1 MQNRRHRFIKQA
13 LQNKSR
19 SQRWRNI
26 ILCLS
31 FVVVFCTVFALIHP
45 AITLENALRCNIEE
59 HTHNENCYASDGSL
73 ICTREEHVHSEDCY
87 ASNDSL
93 EELSNT
99 NDSLEELSN
108 TNDSAVI
115 SLPDNAYSLQKDN
128 ISSVKLTYRK
138 NGIDE
143 DIAAGTIINPDTKY
157 LKITVA
163 FEKVSATDLNTQHN
177 RAFTYDLPSF
187 FNVTDRTSRHILDD
201 NNHRIGTIQII
212 DQKAVITYD
221 ESYLSNFTDGVYL
234 SGEFYVEGEINLSSL
249 NNSNG
254 QIEFNTPDGKVELDY
269 GVDYMEHYGNVTIS
283 KQCSKPDKNS
293 DYLKYTVTVTAG
305 SDGCNNVY
313 VNDQF
318 TNYANLVTY
327 VEIPNVETTLN
338 TTENGYQPFESPNTS
353 PGIIQLVNNQ
363 LIWTIGNLGPNE
375 SRTLTYYAKLNDK
388 LNTRNNQKIINTASA
403 YTKGSNNQSYD
414 KGSAN
419 AEFTPTIRYAMTK
432 DIVKQENNV
441 NFIKDANENYIVQY
455 RLNFSLNS
463 DSNYPLKKFTFAD
476 YLNYEDFFST
486 NSKMLPYVSYDRS
499 SIKVYRTSDNE
510 LISSN
515 DYVVTWANDN
525 NQYKAEWNDTDGNP
539 TRFKVTLNQQLNPG
553 DSYYVTYQLIVKPE
567 VYAAM
572 QNDNVTVWNRY
583 LTYAENVNSPN
594 LIDKF
599 FQKLEL
605 NEYKWLEKTMDE
617 NAITE
622 EQTISMNGSRYVYQN
637 GTLREDES
645 DTQFT
650 VPAGSYKYTVQANQ
664 TLGQW
669 DVTSSTM
676 KDILQP
682 EQMKYVGYVKV
693 TAFDASTNKDIA
705 SKWVKI
711 DEQSS
716 FAFKPSQ
723 IGWENNQYGY
733 RFEYYAYPSGLDT
746 VSQLQINNTFS
757 MDQAIRNGNIFH
769 FNNLNAS
776 HQVTLHGFYNLSVQ
790 KQAWHYEMPLE
801 NTSSWENGKHYWF
814 IEIKGS
820 AIREGTKIMDKI
832 SVDSGLTDSWLHSD
846 SLVGIYQGH
855 LNQQIIDGK
864 NVAELKNAGL
874 VDQTD
879 LFASQF
885 ENSKNYKDADCY
897 SELTLTAKNNIT
909 LGENNNL
916 YVVICTEPTSIPSEY
931 RSTSTYKNEV
941 YMKDVYEDS
950 FKKQSDASQQL
961 YGGGDILKELG
972 QTFEYDGATIVSKSA
987 GADQGNTSKII
998 TSLLHDNGV
1007 FASWAFKVNYA
1018 GDLHGDYRVLEE
1030 IPYGMELAYIR
1041 IKWHGGK
1048 TEQIQS
1054 KEIADLDGWTSYTN
1068 IATNDNNEP
1077 QTTTYYVKGNQ
1088 ALIQLGPFM
1097 DGHERDDYSV
1107 DVQVVCRVNDP
1118 SVLLGSESKTFVNK
1132 VTLQT
1137 SDGLTN
1143 LSSATASATV
1153 SKNSLDKGHV
1163 TDHQK
1168 INYTITVNP
1177 LSQNLPSNIQD
1188 VNYLTVVDEIGSNL
1202 ELDADS
1208 IRATDKDGNSVDITR
1223 SFDAKKNTLEI
1234 TVPNGKKVLID
1245 YTATVKS
1252 GPSTPVTLTNTVYWK
1267 FYSPSSGKND
1277 VIQNYAYTLNAGGTT
1292 TSTEKPTLT
1301 IKKWDQDTMHSL
1313 ANVEFEVHERVLE
1326 NGEITATNS
1335 SISNSGKTKED
1346 GTLSFPAMEFNTI
1359 YEVKE
1364 INAPEGY
1371 IKDTN
1376 SYYIMYVNEKANNYS
1391 EEYVNACKQQSN
1403 IKIVYEAS
1411 GFKLQIFNAQKG
1423 ITVQKAFVN
1432 DAAGTSQLPMSG
1444 TYWFALYDNS
1454 GATGKP
1460 LEKVSITYQPNDTDV
1475 KSAKFKNYD
1484 LSTPYYVFELDQ
1496 DGNPIVA
1503 SNQEVA
1509 INNLLYCVEYKNGNS
1524 DTNEARIGE
1533 TVTVTNYSRYKKLPS
1548 TGGNGT
1554 VRYRIIGGTLI
1565 LLAGLLMIKTLRKH
1579 NLEN

>member
-1 MQNRRHRFIKQA
+1 MQNKRHKFIKQA

-45 AITLENALRCNIEE
+45 AITLENALSCNIEE

-73 ICTREEHVHSEDCY
+73 ICTREEHVHTEDCN
-87 ASNDSL
+87 AA
-93 EELSNT
+93 

-108 TNDSAVI
+108 TNDSAGI
-115 SLPDNAYSLQKDN
+115 SLPDNAYSLPQEN
-128 ISSVKLTYRK
+128 ISSVKLTYRE
-138 NGIDE
+138 NGIDK
-143 DIAAGTIINPDTKY
+143 DISAGTINNPDTKY

-163 FEKVSATDLNTQHN
+163 FKNVSATDLNTQHN
-177 RAFTYDLPSF
+177 RTFTYDLPSF
-187 FNVTDRTSRHILDD
+187 FNVTDLTSRHILND
-201 NNHRIGTIQII
+201 NNQRIGTIQII
-212 DQKAVITYD
+212 NQKAVITYD
-221 ESYLSNFTDGVYL
+221 ERYLSNFTDDVYL

-249 NNSNG
+249 NKSNG
-254 QIEFNTPDGKVELDY
+254 TIVFNKPDGNVELNY

-283 KQCSKPDKNS
+283 KQCTKSDKNS

-313 VNDQF
+313 VNDHF
-318 TNYANLVTY
+318 TSNTELVSY
-327 VEIPNVETTLN
+327 VEIPDVETTLN
-338 TTENGYQPFESPNTS
+338 TIENGYQPFTSPDTS
-353 PGIIQLVNNQ
+353 PGKIQLVNNQ
-363 LIWTIGNLGPNE
+363 IIWTIGNLGPNE

-388 LNTRNNQKIINTASA
+388 LNTSNNQKIINTASA
-403 YTKGSNNQSYD
+403 YTKANNQSYA

-419 AEFTPTIRYAMTK
+419 AEFTPITRYAMTK

-441 NFIKDANENYIVQY
+441 NFIKDADGNYIVQY

-476 YLNYEDFFST
+476 YLNYGDAFST
-486 NSKMLPYVSYDRS
+486 DRKMLPYVSYDRS
-499 SIKVYRTSDNE
+499 SIAVYRTSDNAS
-510 LISSN
+510 LSSN

-525 NQYKAEWNDTDGNP
+525 NQYKAEWNDTEGNP

-594 LIDKF
+594 LIDKVY
-599 FQKLEL
+599 QKLEL

-622 EQTISMNGSRYVYQN
+622 KQTISMNDSRYVYQN
-637 GTLREDES
+637 GTLIQDDS

-676 KDILQP
+676 TDILQP

-693 TAFDASTNKDIA
+693 TAFDALTNTDIA

-711 DEQSS
+711 DGQSS

-723 IGWENNQYGY
+723 IGWTENNYAY

-746 VSQLQINNTFS
+746 VSQIQINNTFS
-757 MDQAIRNGNIFH
+757 MDQAIRNGNIFP
-769 FNNLNAS
+769 FQNLNAS

-790 KQAWHYEMPLE
+790 KQAWYYEMPLE
-801 NTSSWENGKHYWF
+801 NTSSWKNGKHYWF

-832 SVDSGLTDSWLHSD
+832 SADSGLTDSWLHSD
-846 SLVGIYQGH
+846 SLVGIYQGY
-855 LNQQIIDGK
+855 LDQQIIDGK
-864 NVAELKNAGL
+864 NVAELKKVGL
-874 VDQTD
+874 VDQTN

-897 SELTLTAKNNIT
+897 SELTLTAKDKIT

-916 YVVICTEPTSIPSEY
+916 YVVICTEPTSIPTQY

-941 YMKDVYEDS
+941 YMKDVNEAS

-972 QTFEYDGATIVSKSA
+972 QTFEYDGATIVSTSA

-998 TSLLHDNGV
+998 TSLLRDNGV

-1041 IKWHGGK
+1041 IKWHGDK

-1068 IATNDNNEP
+1068 TATNDNNES

-1088 ALIQLGPFM
+1088 ALIQLGTFM

-1118 SVLLGSESKTFVNK
+1118 DILLGGKSKTFENK

-1137 SDGLTN
+1137 SDGSEN
-1143 LSSATASATV
+1143 LVSATSNATV

-1168 INYTITVNP
+1168 IKYTITVNP

-1188 VNYLTVVDEIGSNL
+1188 VNCLTVVDEIGSNL

-1208 IRATDKDGNSVDITR
+1208 ICATDKDGNSVDITR
-1223 SFDAKKNTLEI
+1223 SFDAKTNTLEI
-1234 TVPNGKKVLID
+1234 TVPNGKKVLIY

-1267 FYSPSSGKND
+1267 SYSHSSGKND
-1277 VIQNYAYTLNAGGTT
+1277 VIQNYTYTLNAGGTT

-1301 IKKWDQDTMHSL
+1301 IKKWDQDTMHPL
-1313 ANVEFEVHERVLE
+1313 ANVEFEVHECVLE
-1326 NGEITATNS
+1326 NDEIKARNS
-1335 SISNSGKTKED
+1335 SISKSGKTIVD
-1346 GTLSFPAMEFNTI
+1346 GTLSFPGMEFNTI

-1364 INAPEGY
+1364 TNAPEGY
-1371 IKDTN
+1371 IKDIN

-1391 EEYVNACKQQSN
+1391 VEYVNACKQNGN
-1403 IKIVYEAS
+1403 IKIVYDIPS
-1411 GFKLQIFNAQKG
+1411 FKLQIYNAQKG
-1423 ITVQKAFVN
+1423 IIVQKAFVN
-1432 DAAGTSQLPMSG
+1432 DAAGTSHLPMSG
-1444 TYWFALYDNS
+1444 TYWFALYDNPE
-1454 GATGKP
+1454 GTEQP

-1475 KSAKFKNYD
+1475 KSAKFKNND
-1484 LSTPYYVFELDQ
+1484 LLNTYYVFELDQ
-1496 DGNPIVA
+1496 NGNPIVT
-1503 SNQEVA
+1503 SDQEVS
-1509 INNLLYCVEYKNGNS
+1509 INHLLYCVEYKNGES
-1524 DTNEARIGE
+1524 YTNAAKVGE

-1554 VRYRIIGGTLI
+1554 GRYMIAGIICMILTILLMI
-1565 LLAGLLMIKTLRKH
+1565 LLASKQTKD
-1579 NLEN
+1579 

>member
-1 MQNRRHRFIKQA
+1 MQNRRHKFIKQA

-73 ICTREEHVHSEDCY
+73 ICTREEHAHTEDCN
-87 ASNDSL
+87 AA
-93 EELSNT
+93 

-115 SLPDNAYSLQKDN
+115 SLPDNAYSLQQEN
-128 ISSVKLTYRK
+128 IKSVKLTYRE
-138 NGIDE
+138 NGTDK
-143 DIAAGTIINPDTKY
+143 DIAAGTITNPDTKY

-163 FEKVSATDLNTQHN
+163 FEKVSATNLNTKYN
-177 RAFTYDLPSF
+177 RTFTYDLPSF
-187 FNVTDRTSRHILDD
+187 FNVIDLTSRDILND
-201 NNHRIGTIQII
+201 NNKRIGTIQII
-212 DQKAVITYD
+212 NQKAVITYD
-221 ESYLSNFTDGVYL
+221 ESYLSNFTDDVYL

-254 QIEFNTPDGKVELDY
+254 QIEFKTPDGNVELNY

-283 KQCSKPDKNS
+283 KQCTKSDKNS

-313 VNDQF
+313 VDDHF
-318 TNYANLVTY
+318 TSNTELVSY
-327 VEIPNVETTLN
+327 VEIPEIETTLK
-338 TTENGYQPFESPNTS
+338 TIENGYQPFQSPNTS

-388 LNTRNNQKIINTASA
+388 LNTSNNQKIINTASA
-403 YTKGSNNQSYD
+403 YTKGSNNLSYD

-419 AEFTPTIRYAMTK
+419 AEFTPIIRYAMTK

-441 NFIKDANENYIVQY
+441 NFKKDENENYIVQY

-486 NSKMLPYVSYDRS
+486 NSKMLPYVSYNRS
-499 SIKVYRTSDNE
+499 SIAVYRTSDNAP
-510 LISSN
+510 ISSN

-553 DSYYVTYQLIVKPE
+553 DSYYVTYRLIVKPE

-594 LIDKF
+594 LIDKVY
-599 FQKLEL
+599 QKLDL

-622 EQTISMNGSRYVYQN
+622 EQTISMNDSRYVYQN
-637 GTLREDES
+637 GTLIQDES

-676 KDILQP
+676 TDILQP

-693 TAFDASTNKDIA
+693 TAFDALTNKDIA

-711 DEQSS
+711 DGQSS

-723 IGWENNQYGY
+723 IGWEDNKYGY
-733 RFEYYAYPSGLDT
+733 RFEYYASPSGLDT

-1143 LSSATASATV
+1143 LSSATANATV

-1188 VNYLTVVDEIGSNL
+1188 ANCLTVVDEIGSNL

-1223 SFDAKKNTLEI
+1223 SFDAKTNTLEI
-1234 TVPNGKKVLID
+1234 TVPNGKKVLIH

-1267 FYSPSSGKND
+1267 SYSDSSGKND
-1277 VIQNYAYTLNAGGTT
+1277 VIQNYKYTLNAGGTT

-1313 ANVEFEVHERVLE
+1313 ANVEFEVHKRVLE
-1326 NGEITATNS
+1326 NGEIKATNS
-1335 SISNSGKTKED
+1335 SVSKSGKTKED
-1346 GTLSFPAMEFNTI
+1346 GTLSFPGMEFNTI

-1364 INAPEGY
+1364 TNPPEGY
-1371 IKDTN
+1371 IEDTN

-1391 EEYVNACKQQSN
+1391 EEYVNECKQQSN

-1411 GFKLQIFNAQKG
+1411 DFKLQIYNVQKG

-1432 DAAGTSQLPMSG
+1432 DAAGTSHLPMSG
-1444 TYWFALYDNS
+1444 TYWFALYDNPE
-1454 GATGKP
+1454 ATGEP
-1460 LEKVSITYQPNDTDV
+1460 IEKVSITYQPNDTDV

-1484 LSTPYYVFELDQ
+1484 LSKTYYVFELDQ
-1496 DGNPIVA
+1496 DGNPIVT
-1503 SNQEVA
+1503 SNQEVT
-1509 INNLLYCVEYKNGNS
+1509 INNLLYCVEYKNGNNA
-1524 DTNEARIGE
+1524 TNAAQVGQ

-1548 TGGNGT
+1548 TGGSGT
-1554 VRYRIIGGTLI
+1554 VRYRIAGGTLI
-1565 LLAGLLMIKTLRKH
+1565 LFVGLLMIKTLKKH

>member
-1 MQNRRHRFIKQA
+1 MQNKRHKFIKQA

-45 AITLENALRCNIEE
+45 AITLENALSCNIEE

-73 ICTREEHVHSEDCY
+73 ICTREEHVHTEDCN
-87 ASNDSL
+87 AA
-93 EELSNT
+93 

-108 TNDSAVI
+108 TNDSAGI
-115 SLPDNAYSLQKDN
+115 SLPDNAYSLPQEN
-128 ISSVKLTYRK
+128 ISSVKLTYRE
-138 NGIDE
+138 NGIDK
-143 DIAAGTIINPDTKY
+143 DISAGTINNPDTKY

-163 FEKVSATDLNTQHN
+163 FKNVSATDLNTQHN
-177 RAFTYDLPSF
+177 RTFTYDLPSF
-187 FNVTDRTSRHILDD
+187 FNVTDLTSRHILND
-201 NNHRIGTIQII
+201 NNQRIGTIQII
-212 DQKAVITYD
+212 NQKAVITYD
-221 ESYLSNFTDGVYL
+221 ERYLSNFTDDVYL

-249 NNSNG
+249 NKSNG
-254 QIEFNTPDGKVELDY
+254 TIVFNKPDGNVELNY

-283 KQCSKPDKNS
+283 KQCTKSDKNS

-313 VNDQF
+313 VNDHF
-318 TNYANLVTY
+318 TSNTELVSY
-327 VEIPNVETTLN
+327 VEIPDVETTLN
-338 TTENGYQPFESPNTS
+338 TIENGYQPFTSPDTS
-353 PGIIQLVNNQ
+353 PGKIQLVNNQ
-363 LIWTIGNLGPNE
+363 IIWTIGNLGPNE

-388 LNTRNNQKIINTASA
+388 LNTSNNQKIINTASA
-403 YTKGSNNQSYD
+403 YTKANNQSYA

-419 AEFTPTIRYAMTK
+419 AEFTPITRYAMTK

-441 NFIKDANENYIVQY
+441 NFIKDADGNYIVQY

-476 YLNYEDFFST
+476 YLNYGDAFST
-486 NSKMLPYVSYDRS
+486 DRKMLPYVSYDRS
-499 SIKVYRTSDNE
+499 SIAVYRTSDNAS
-510 LISSN
+510 LSSN

-525 NQYKAEWNDTDGNP
+525 NQYKAEWNDTEGNP

-594 LIDKF
+594 LIDKVY
-599 FQKLEL
+599 QKLEL

-622 EQTISMNGSRYVYQN
+622 KQTISMNDSRYVYQN
-637 GTLREDES
+637 GTLIQDDS

-664 TLGQW
+664 TIGQW

-676 KDILQP
+676 TDILQP

-693 TAFDASTNKDIA
+693 TAFDALTNTDIA

-711 DEQSS
+711 DGQSS

-723 IGWENNQYGY
+723 IGWTENNYAY

-746 VSQLQINNTFS
+746 VSQIQINNTFS
-757 MDQAIRNGNIFH
+757 MDQAIRNGNIFP
-769 FNNLNAS
+769 FQNLNAS

-790 KQAWHYEMPLE
+790 KQAWYYEMPLE
-801 NTSSWENGKHYWF
+801 NTSSWKNGKHYWF

-832 SVDSGLTDSWLHSD
+832 SADSGLTDSWLHSD
-846 SLVGIYQGH
+846 SLVGIYQGY
-855 LNQQIIDGK
+855 LDQQIIDGK
-864 NVAELKNAGL
+864 NVAELKKVGL
-874 VDQTD
+874 VDQTN

-897 SELTLTAKNNIT
+897 SELTLTAKDKIA

-916 YVVICTEPTSIPSEY
+916 YVVICTEPTSIPTQY

-941 YMKDVYEDS
+941 YMKDVNEAS

-972 QTFEYDGATIVSKSA
+972 QTFEYDGATIVSTSA

-998 TSLLHDNGV
+998 TSLLRDNGV

-1041 IKWHGGK
+1041 IKWHGDK

-1068 IATNDNNEP
+1068 TATNDNNES

-1088 ALIQLGPFM
+1088 ALIQLGTFM

-1118 SVLLGSESKTFVNK
+1118 DILLGGKSKTFENK

-1137 SDGLTN
+1137 SDGSEN
-1143 LSSATASATV
+1143 LVSATSNATV

-1168 INYTITVNP
+1168 IKYTITVNP

-1188 VNYLTVVDEIGSNL
+1188 VNCLTVVDEIGSNL

-1208 IRATDKDGNSVDITR
+1208 ICATDKDGNSVDITR
-1223 SFDAKKNTLEI
+1223 SFDAKTNTLEI
-1234 TVPNGKKVLID
+1234 TVPNGKKVLIY

-1267 FYSPSSGKND
+1267 SYSHSSGKND
-1277 VIQNYAYTLNAGGTT
+1277 VIQNYTYTLNAGGTT

-1301 IKKWDQDTMHSL
+1301 IKKWDQDTMHPL
-1313 ANVEFEVHERVLE
+1313 ANVEFEVHECVLE
-1326 NGEITATNS
+1326 NDEIKARNS
-1335 SISNSGKTKED
+1335 SISKSGKTIVD
-1346 GTLSFPAMEFNTI
+1346 GTLSFPGMEFNTI

-1364 INAPEGY
+1364 TNAPEGY
-1371 IKDTN
+1371 IKDIN

-1391 EEYVNACKQQSN
+1391 VEYVNACKQNGN
-1403 IKIVYEAS
+1403 IKIVYDIPS
-1411 GFKLQIFNAQKG
+1411 FKLQIYNAQKG
-1423 ITVQKAFVN
+1423 IIVQKAFVN
-1432 DAAGTSQLPMSG
+1432 DAAGTSHLPMSG
-1444 TYWFALYDNS
+1444 TYWFALYDNPE
-1454 GATGKP
+1454 GTEQP

-1475 KSAKFKNYD
+1475 KSAKFKNND
-1484 LSTPYYVFELDQ
+1484 LLNTYYVFELDQ
-1496 DGNPIVA
+1496 NGNPIVT
-1503 SNQEVA
+1503 SDQEVS
-1509 INNLLYCVEYKNGNS
+1509 INHLLYCVEYKNGES
-1524 DTNEARIGE
+1524 YTNAAKVGE

-1554 VRYRIIGGTLI
+1554 GRYMIAGIICMILTILLMI
-1565 LLAGLLMIKTLRKH
+1565 LLASKQTKD
-1579 NLEN
+1579 

>member
-1 MQNRRHRFIKQA
+1 M
-13 LQNKSR
+13 
-19 SQRWRNI
+19 
-26 ILCLS
+26 
-31 FVVVFCTVFALIHP
+31 
-45 AITLENALRCNIEE
+45 
-59 HTHNENCYASDGSL
+59 
-73 ICTREEHVHSEDCY
+73 
-87 ASNDSL
+87 
-93 EELSNT
+93 
-99 NDSLEELSN
+99 
-108 TNDSAVI
+108 
-115 SLPDNAYSLQKDN
+115 
-128 ISSVKLTYRK
+128 
-138 NGIDE
+138 
-143 DIAAGTIINPDTKY
+143 
-157 LKITVA
+157 
-163 FEKVSATDLNTQHN
+163 
-177 RAFTYDLPSF
+177 
-187 FNVTDRTSRHILDD
+187 
-201 NNHRIGTIQII
+201 
-212 DQKAVITYD
+212 
-221 ESYLSNFTDGVYL
+221 
-234 SGEFYVEGEINLSSL
+234 EGEINLSSL
-249 NNSNG
+249 NKSNG
-254 QIEFNTPDGKVELDY
+254 TIVFNKPDGNVELNY

-283 KQCSKPDKNS
+283 KQCTKSDKNS

-313 VNDQF
+313 VNDHF
-318 TNYANLVTY
+318 TSNTELVSY
-327 VEIPNVETTLN
+327 VEIPDVETTLN
-338 TTENGYQPFESPNTS
+338 TIENGYQPFTSPDTS
-353 PGIIQLVNNQ
+353 PGKIQLVNNQ
-363 LIWTIGNLGPNE
+363 IIWTIGNLGPNE

-388 LNTRNNQKIINTASA
+388 LNTSNNQKIINTASA
-403 YTKGSNNQSYD
+403 YTKANNQSYA

-419 AEFTPTIRYAMTK
+419 AEFTPITRYAMTK

-441 NFIKDANENYIVQY
+441 NFIKDADGNYIVQY

-476 YLNYEDFFST
+476 YLNYGDAFST
-486 NSKMLPYVSYDRS
+486 DRKMLPYVSYDRS
-499 SIKVYRTSDNE
+499 SIAVYRTSDNAS
-510 LISSN
+510 LSSN

-525 NQYKAEWNDTDGNP
+525 NQYKAEWNDTEGNP

-594 LIDKF
+594 LIDKVY
-599 FQKLEL
+599 QKLEL

-622 EQTISMNGSRYVYQN
+622 KQTISMNDSRYVYQN
-637 GTLREDES
+637 GTLIQDDS

-676 KDILQP
+676 TDILQP

-693 TAFDASTNKDIA
+693 TAFDALTNTDIA

-711 DEQSS
+711 DGQSS

-723 IGWENNQYGY
+723 IGWTENNYAY

-746 VSQLQINNTFS
+746 VSQIQINNTFS
-757 MDQAIRNGNIFH
+757 MDQAIRNGNIFP
-769 FNNLNAS
+769 FQNLNAS

-790 KQAWHYEMPLE
+790 KQAWYYEMPLE
-801 NTSSWENGKHYWF
+801 NTSSWKNGKHYWF

-832 SVDSGLTDSWLHSD
+832 SADSGLTDSWLHSD
-846 SLVGIYQGH
+846 SLVGIYQGY
-855 LNQQIIDGK
+855 LDQQIIDGK
-864 NVAELKNAGL
+864 NVAELKKVGL
-874 VDQTD
+874 VDQTN

-885 ENSKNYKDADCY
+885 ENSKNYIDADCY
-897 SELTLTAKNNIT
+897 SELTLTAKDKIT

-916 YVVICTEPTSIPSEY
+916 YVVICTEPTSIPTQY

-941 YMKDVYEDS
+941 YMKDVNEAS

-972 QTFEYDGATIVSKSA
+972 QTFEYDGATIVSTSA

-998 TSLLHDNGV
+998 TSLLRDNGV

-1041 IKWHGGK
+1041 IKWHGDK

-1068 IATNDNNEP
+1068 TATNDNNES

-1088 ALIQLGPFM
+1088 ALIQLGTFM

-1118 SVLLGSESKTFVNK
+1118 DILLGGKSKTFENK

-1137 SDGLTN
+1137 SDGSEN
-1143 LSSATASATV
+1143 LVSATSNATV

-1168 INYTITVNP
+1168 IKYTITVNP

-1188 VNYLTVVDEIGSNL
+1188 VNCLTVVDEIGSNL

-1208 IRATDKDGNSVDITR
+1208 ICATDKDGNSVDITR
-1223 SFDAKKNTLEI
+1223 SFDAKTNTLEI
-1234 TVPNGKKVLID
+1234 TVPNGKKVLIY

-1267 FYSPSSGKND
+1267 SYSHSSGKND
-1277 VIQNYAYTLNAGGTT
+1277 VIQNYTYTLNAGGTT

-1301 IKKWDQDTMHSL
+1301 IKKWDQDTMHPL
-1313 ANVEFEVHERVLE
+1313 ANVEFEVHECVLE
-1326 NGEITATNS
+1326 NDEIKARNS
-1335 SISNSGKTKED
+1335 SISKSGKTIVD
-1346 GTLSFPAMEFNTI
+1346 GTLSFPGMEFNTI

-1364 INAPEGY
+1364 TNAPEGY
-1371 IKDTN
+1371 IKDIN

-1391 EEYVNACKQQSN
+1391 VEYVNACKQNGN
-1403 IKIVYEAS
+1403 IKIVYDIPS
-1411 GFKLQIFNAQKG
+1411 FKLQIYNAQKG
-1423 ITVQKAFVN
+1423 IIVQKAFVN
-1432 DAAGTSQLPMSG
+1432 DAAGTSHLPMSG
-1444 TYWFALYDNS
+1444 TYWFALYDNPE
-1454 GATGKP
+1454 GTEQP

-1475 KSAKFKNYD
+1475 KSAKFKNND
-1484 LSTPYYVFELDQ
+1484 LLNTYYVFELDQ
-1496 DGNPIVA
+1496 NGNPIVT
-1503 SNQEVA
+1503 SDQEVS
-1509 INNLLYCVEYKNGNS
+1509 INHLLYCVEYKNGES
-1524 DTNEARIGE
+1524 YTNAAKVGE

-1554 VRYRIIGGTLI
+1554 GRYMIAGIICMILTILLMI
-1565 LLAGLLMIKTLRKH
+1565 LLASKQTKD
-1579 NLEN
+1579 

>member
-1 MQNRRHRFIKQA
+1 MQNRRHKFIKQA

-73 ICTREEHVHSEDCY
+73 LCTREEHVHTEDCY
-87 ASNDSL
+87 AS
-93 EELSNT
+93 

-115 SLPDNAYSLQKDN
+115 SLPDNAYSLQQKN
-128 ISSVKLTYRK
+128 IKSVKLTYRE
-138 NGIDE
+138 NGIDK
-143 DIAAGTIINPDTKY
+143 DIAAGTITNPDTKY

-163 FEKVSATDLNTQHN
+163 FEKVSATDLNTKHN
-177 RAFTYDLPSF
+177 RTFTYDLPSF
-187 FNVTDRTSRHILDD
+187 FNVTDRTSRHILND
-201 NNHRIGTIQII
+201 NNQRIGTIQII
-212 DQKAVITYD
+212 GQKAVITYD
-221 ESYLSNFTDGVYL
+221 ESYLSNFPDDVYL

-254 QIEFNTPDGKVELDY
+254 QIEFNTPDGNIELDY

-353 PGIIQLVNNQ
+353 SGKIQLVNNQ
-363 LIWTIGNLGPNE
+363 FIWTLGKLDPNE
-375 SRTLTYYAKLNDK
+375 SRTLTYYVKMNDQ
-388 LNTRNNQKIINTASA
+388 LNTSNTQKIINTSSA
-403 YTKGSNNQSYD
+403 YTKGSNQTFD

-419 AEFTPTIRYAMTK
+419 AEFIPYTKYAMTK
-432 DIVKQENNV
+432 SIIKQENNADYV
-441 NFIKDANENYIVQY
+441 KDANGNYIVQY
-455 RLNFSLNS
+455 RLNFSLDS
-463 DSNYPLKKFTFAD
+463 ESNYPFKKFTFAD

-486 NSKMLPYVSYDRS
+486 NSKMLPYVSYDQS
-499 SIKVYRTSDNE
+499 SIAVYRTSDNAP
-510 LISSN
+510 ISSN

-553 DSYYVTYQLIVKPE
+553 DSYYVTYRLIVKPE

-594 LIDKF
+594 LIDKVH
-599 FQKLEL
+599 QKLEL

-622 EQTISMNGSRYVYQN
+622 KQTISMNDSRYVYQN
-637 GTLREDES
+637 GTLIQDES
-645 DTQFT
+645 DDTQFT

-676 KDILQP
+676 TDILQP
-682 EQMKYVGYVKV
+682 VQMKYVGYVKV
-693 TAFDASTNKDIA
+693 TAFDALTNTDIA

-711 DEQSS
+711 DGQSS

-790 KQAWHYEMPLE
+790 KQAWYYEMPLE

-820 AIREGTKIMDKI
+820 AIRKGTKIMDKI
-832 SVDSGLTDSWLHSD
+832 SADSGLTDSWMHSD

-855 LNQQIIDGK
+855 LEQQIIDGK
-864 NVAELKNAGL
+864 NVAELMNAGL
-874 VDQTD
+874 VDQTN

-897 SELTLTAKNNIT
+897 SELTLTAKENIT

-941 YMKDVYEDS
+941 YMKDVKEDS

-1048 TEQIQS
+1048 TAQIQS
-1054 KEIADLDGWTSYTN
+1054 KEIANLDGWTRYTN
-1068 IATNDNNEP
+1068 IATNDNNES

-1088 ALIQLGPFM
+1088 ALIQLGTFM
-1097 DGHERDDYSV
+1097 DEHERDDYSV

-1118 SVLLGSESKTFVNK
+1118 SVLLGSKSKTFVNK

-1143 LSSATASATV
+1143 LSSATANATV

-1188 VNYLTVVDEIGSNL
+1188 ANYLTVVDEIGSNL

-1208 IRATDKDGNSVDITR
+1208 IRAIDK
-1223 SFDAKKNTLEI
+1223 E
-1234 TVPNGKKVLID
+1234 
-1245 YTATVKS
+1245 
-1252 GPSTPVTLTNTVYWK
+1252 
-1267 FYSPSSGKND
+1267 
-1277 VIQNYAYTLNAGGTT
+1277 
-1292 TSTEKPTLT
+1292 
-1301 IKKWDQDTMHSL
+1301 
-1313 ANVEFEVHERVLE
+1313 
-1326 NGEITATNS
+1326 
-1335 SISNSGKTKED
+1335 
-1346 GTLSFPAMEFNTI
+1346 
-1359 YEVKE
+1359 
-1364 INAPEGY
+1364 
-1371 IKDTN
+1371 
-1376 SYYIMYVNEKANNYS
+1376 
-1391 EEYVNACKQQSN
+1391 
-1403 IKIVYEAS
+1403 
-1411 GFKLQIFNAQKG
+1411 
-1423 ITVQKAFVN
+1423 
-1432 DAAGTSQLPMSG
+1432 
-1444 TYWFALYDNS
+1444 
-1454 GATGKP
+1454 
-1460 LEKVSITYQPNDTDV
+1460 
-1475 KSAKFKNYD
+1475 
-1484 LSTPYYVFELDQ
+1484 
-1496 DGNPIVA
+1496 
-1503 SNQEVA
+1503 
-1509 INNLLYCVEYKNGNS
+1509 
-1524 DTNEARIGE
+1524 
-1533 TVTVTNYSRYKKLPS
+1533 
-1548 TGGNGT
+1548 
-1554 VRYRIIGGTLI
+1554 
-1565 LLAGLLMIKTLRKH
+1565 
-1579 NLEN
+1579 

>member
-1 MQNRRHRFIKQA
+1 MQNRRHKFIKQA

-59 HTHNENCYASDGSL
+59 HTHNENCYASNGSL
-73 ICTREEHVHSEDCY
+73 ICTREEHVHTENCN
-87 ASNDSL
+87 ASSDSI
-93 EELSNT
+93 EKQSNADNT
-99 NDSLEELSN
+99 NDSVVLPS
-108 TNDSAVI
+108 
-115 SLPDNAYSLQKDN
+115 PDNTYSLQQEN
-128 ISSVKLTYRK
+128 ISSVKLTYK
-138 NGIDE
+138 E
-143 DIAAGTIINPDTKY
+143 DGKDADITNGTITTPATKY

-163 FEKVSATDLNTQHN
+163 FKNVSATDLNTKYN
-177 RAFTYDLPSF
+177 RTFTYDLPSF
-187 FNVTDRTSRHILDD
+187 FNVTDLTSRHILND
-201 NNHRIGTIQII
+201 NNQMIGTIQII
-212 DQKAVITYD
+212 DQKAVITYY

-254 QIEFNTPDGKVELDY
+254 QIEFNTPDGNITLDY

-283 KQCSKPDKNS
+283 KQCTKSDKNS
-293 DYLKYTVTVTAG
+293 DYLKYSVTVTAG

-313 VNDQF
+313 VDDHF
-318 TNYANLVTY
+318 TSNTELVSY
-327 VEIPNVETTLN
+327 VEIPKTETTLS
-338 TTENGYQPFESPNTS
+338 TIENGYQPFASPDTS
-353 PGIIQLVNNQ
+353 SGKIQLVNNQ

-388 LNTRNNQKIINTASA
+388 LNTSNNQKIINTASA
-403 YTKGSNNQSYD
+403 YTKANNQSYD

-419 AEFTPTIRYAMTK
+419 AEFTPIIRYAMTK

-476 YLNYEDFFST
+476 YLNYGDTFST
-486 NSKMLPYVSYDRS
+486 NSKMLPYVSYNRS
-499 SIKVYRTSDNE
+499 SIAVYRTSDNAP
-510 LISSN
+510 ISSN

-553 DSYYVTYQLIVKPE
+553 DSYYVTYRLIVKPE

-594 LIDKF
+594 LIDKVY
-599 FQKLEL
+599 QKLEL

-622 EQTISMNGSRYVYQN
+622 EQTISMNDSRYVYQN
-637 GTLREDES
+637 GTLIQDGS

-650 VPAGSYKYTVQANQ
+650 VPAGSYKYTVLVNQ

-676 KDILQP
+676 RDILQP

-693 TAFDASTNKDIA
+693 TAFDALTNKDIA

-711 DEQSS
+711 DGQSS
-716 FAFKPSQ
+716 FAFQPSQ
-723 IGWENNQYGY
+723 IGWTDKYYAY
-733 RFEYYAYPSGLDT
+733 RFEYYAYPSGLET

-757 MDQAIRNGNIFH
+757 MNQAIRNGNTFQ

-790 KQAWHYEMPLE
+790 KQAWYYEMPLE
-801 NTSSWENGKHYWF
+801 NTSSWKNGKHYWF

-820 AIREGTKIMDKI
+820 AIRKGTKIMDKI
-832 SVDSGLTDSWLHSD
+832 SADSDLTDSWLHSD
-846 SLVGIYQGH
+846 SLVGIYQGY
-855 LNQQIIDGK
+855 LDQQIIDGK
-864 NVAELKNAGL
+864 NVAELKNASL
-874 VDQTD
+874 VDQTN
-879 LFASQF
+879 LFTSQF

-897 SELTLTAKNNIT
+897 SELTLTAQDNIK

-916 YVVICTEPTSIPSEY
+916 YVVICTEPTSIPTQY

-941 YMKDVYEDS
+941 YMKDVKEDS
-950 FKKQSDASQQL
+950 FKKQADAFQQL

-972 QTFEYDGATIVSKSA
+972 QTFEYDGATIVSTPD

-1048 TEQIQS
+1048 TAQIQS
-1054 KEIADLDGWTSYTN
+1054 KEIADLDGWTKCINTA
-1068 IATNDNNEP
+1068 INDNNES
-1077 QTTTYYVKGNQ
+1077 QATTYYVKGNQ
-1088 ALIQLGPFM
+1088 ALIQLGAFL

-1118 SVLLGSESKTFVNK
+1118 SVLLGCESKTFVNK

-1143 LSSATASATV
+1143 LSSATANATV

-1168 INYTITVNP
+1168 INYMITVNP

-1208 IRATDKDGNSVDITR
+1208 IRATDKEGNSVDITR
-1223 SFDAKKNTLEI
+1223 SFDAKTNTLEI
-1234 TVPNGKKVLID
+1234 TVPNGKKVLI
-1245 YTATVKS
+1245 YYSATVKS
-1252 GPSTPVTLTNTVYWK
+1252 GPSTPVTLTNNVYWK
-1267 FYSPSSGKND
+1267 SYSHSSGKND
-1277 VIQNYAYTLNAGGTT
+1277 VIQNYTYTLNAGGTT

-1301 IKKWDQDTMHSL
+1301 IKKWDQDTMHPL

-1391 EEYVNACKQQSN
+1391 VEYVNACKQQSI
-1403 IKIVYEAS
+1403 IKIVYETS
-1411 GFKLQIFNAQKG
+1411 GFKLQIYNAQKG

-1432 DAAGTSQLPMSG
+1432 DAAGTSHLPMSG
-1444 TYWFALYDNS
+1444 TYWFALYDNPE
-1454 GATGKP
+1454 GTGQP
-1460 LEKVSITYQPNDTDV
+1460 LEKVSITYQPNETNV

-1484 LSTPYYVFELDQ
+1484 LSNKYYVFELDQ
-1496 DGNPIVA
+1496 NGNPIVT
-1503 SNQEVA
+1503 SDQEVS
-1509 INNLLYCVEYKNGNS
+1509 INHLLYCVEYKNGETY
-1524 DTNEARIGE
+1524 TNAAKVGE

-1554 VRYRIIGGTLI
+1554 GRYMIAGSICI
-1565 LLAGLLMIKTLRKH
+1565 LLAGMLMILLASKQTKD
-1579 NLEN
+1579 

>member
-1 MQNRRHRFIKQA
+1 MQNRRHKFIKQA

-45 AITLENALRCNIEE
+45 AITLENDLRCNIEE

-73 ICTREEHVHSEDCY
+73 ICTREEHVHTEDCN
-87 ASNDSL
+87 AV
-93 EELSNT
+93 

-115 SLPDNAYSLQKDN
+115 SLPDNAYSLPQEN
-128 ISSVKLTYRK
+128 ISSVKLTYRE
-138 NGIDE
+138 NGIDK
-143 DIAAGTIINPDTKY
+143 DIAPGTITNPNTKY

-163 FEKVSATDLNTQHN
+163 FKNVSATDLNTQHN
-177 RAFTYDLPSF
+177 RTFTYDLPSF
-187 FNVTDRTSRHILDD
+187 FNVTDRTSRHILNG
-201 NNHRIGTIQII
+201 NNRRIGTIQII

-221 ESYLSNFTDGVYL
+221 ESYLSNFTDDVYL

-254 QIEFNTPDGKVELDY
+254 KIEFKTPDGNVELDY

-283 KQCSKPDKNS
+283 KQCTKSDKNS

-313 VNDQF
+313 VNDHF
-318 TNYANLVTY
+318 TSNTELVSY
-327 VEIPNVETTLN
+327 VEIPEAETILN
-338 TTENGYQPFESPNTS
+338 TIENGYQPFASPDTS
-353 PGIIQLVNNQ
+353 QGNIQLVNNQ

-388 LNTRNNQKIINTASA
+388 LNTSNNQKIINTASA
-403 YTKGSNNQSYD
+403 YTKSNNQSYD

-419 AEFTPTIRYAMTK
+419 AEFTPIIRYAMTK

-441 NFIKDANENYIVQY
+441 NFKKDANENYIVQY

-476 YLNYEDFFST
+476 YLNYRDKFYGDKFST
-486 NSKMLPYVSYDRS
+486 DSRMLPYVSYDRS
-499 SIKVYRTSDNE
+499 SIAVYRTSDNS

-594 LIDKF
+594 LIDKVY
-599 FQKLEL
+599 QKLEL

-622 EQTISMNGSRYVYQN
+622 KQTISMNDSRYVYQN
-637 GTLREDES
+637 GTLIQDDS

-676 KDILQP
+676 TDRLQP
-682 EQMKYVGYVKV
+682 EEMKYVGYVKV
-693 TAFDASTNKDIA
+693 TAFNALTNTAIA

-711 DEQSS
+711 DGQSS

-723 IGWENNQYGY
+723 IGWEDNQYGY
-733 RFEYYAYPSGLDT
+733 RFEYYANPSGLDN

-757 MDQAIRNGNIFH
+757 MDQAIRNGNTFQ

-790 KQAWHYEMPLE
+790 KQAWYYEMPLE
-801 NTSSWENGKHYWF
+801 NTSSWKNGKHYWF

-832 SVDSGLTDSWLHSD
+832 SADSDLTDSWLHSD
-846 SLVGIYQGH
+846 SLVGIYRGH
-855 LNQQIIDGK
+855 LDQQIIDGK
-864 NVAELKNAGL
+864 NVAELKNSGL
-874 VDQTD
+874 VDQTS

-909 LGENNNL
+909 LGENDNL
-916 YVVICTEPTSIPSEY
+916 YVVICTEPTSIPTQY

-941 YMKDVYEDS
+941 YMKDVKEAF

-972 QTFEYDGATIVSKSA
+972 QTFEYDGATIVNRSP

-1048 TEQIQS
+1048 TAQIQS
-1054 KEIADLDGWTSYTN
+1054 KEIADLDGWTKCTN
-1068 IATNDNNEP
+1068 TAINDNNES
-1077 QTTTYYVKGNQ
+1077 QATTYYVKGNQ
-1088 ALIQLGPFM
+1088 ALIQLGAFL

-1143 LSSATASATV
+1143 LSSATSNATV

-1188 VNYLTVVDEIGSNL
+1188 ANCLTVVDEMGSNL

-1208 IRATDKDGNSVDITR
+1208 IRAADKDGNSVDITR

-1234 TVPNGKKVLID
+1234 TVPNGKKVLIC

-1267 FYSPSSGKND
+1267 SYSNSSGKND
-1277 VIQNYAYTLNAGGTT
+1277 VIQNYTYTLNAGGTT

-1326 NGEITATNS
+1326 NDEIKATNS
-1335 SISNSGKTKED
+1335 SISKSTTKED
-1346 GTLSFPAMEFNTI
+1346 GTLSFPGMEFNTI

-1364 INAPEGY
+1364 TNAPEGY
-1371 IKDTN
+1371 VKDTN

-1391 EEYVNACKQQSN
+1391 VEYVNACKQKSN

-1411 GFKLQIFNAQKG
+1411 EFKLQIFNAQKG

-1432 DAAGTSQLPMSG
+1432 DAAGTSHLPMSG
-1444 TYWFALYDNS
+1444 IYWFALYDNPK
-1454 GATGKP
+1454 AAGKP
-1460 LEKVSITYQPNDTDV
+1460 LEKVSITYLPNETSV

-1484 LSTPYYVFELDQ
+1484 LSTRYYVFELDQ
-1496 DGNPIVA
+1496 NGNPIVA

-1509 INNLLYCVEYKNGNS
+1509 INNLLYCVEYKNGES
-1524 DTNEARIGE
+1524 YTNEAKVGE
-1533 TVTVTNYSRYKKLPS
+1533 TVTVTNYSRYKKLPA

-1554 VRYRIIGGTLI
+1554 VRYRIAGGTLI

>member
-1 MQNRRHRFIKQA
+1 MQNKRHKFIKQA

-45 AITLENALRCNIEE
+45 AITLENALSCNIEE

-73 ICTREEHVHSEDCY
+73 ICTREEHVHTEDCN
-87 ASNDSL
+87 AA
-93 EELSNT
+93 

-108 TNDSAVI
+108 TNDSAGI
-115 SLPDNAYSLQKDN
+115 SLPDNAYSLPQEN
-128 ISSVKLTYRK
+128 ISSVKLTYRE
-138 NGIDE
+138 NGIDK
-143 DIAAGTIINPDTKY
+143 DISAGTINNPDTKY

-163 FEKVSATDLNTQHN
+163 FKNVSATDLNTQHN
-177 RAFTYDLPSF
+177 RTFTYDLPSF
-187 FNVTDRTSRHILDD
+187 FNVTDLTSRHILND
-201 NNHRIGTIQII
+201 NNQRIGTIQII
-212 DQKAVITYD
+212 NQKAVITYD
-221 ESYLSNFTDGVYL
+221 ERYLSNFTDDVYL

-249 NNSNG
+249 NKSNG
-254 QIEFNTPDGKVELDY
+254 TIVFNKPDGNVELNY

-283 KQCSKPDKNS
+283 KQCTKSDKNS

-313 VNDQF
+313 VNDHF
-318 TNYANLVTY
+318 TSNTELVSY
-327 VEIPNVETTLN
+327 VEIPDVETTLN
-338 TTENGYQPFESPNTS
+338 TIENGYQPFTSPDTS
-353 PGIIQLVNNQ
+353 PGKIQLVNNQ
-363 LIWTIGNLGPNE
+363 IIWTIGNLGPNE

-388 LNTRNNQKIINTASA
+388 LNTSNNQKIINTASA
-403 YTKGSNNQSYD
+403 YTKANNQSYA

-419 AEFTPTIRYAMTK
+419 AEFTPITRYAMTK

-441 NFIKDANENYIVQY
+441 NFIKDADGNYIVQY

-476 YLNYEDFFST
+476 YLNYGDAFST
-486 NSKMLPYVSYDRS
+486 DRKMLPYVSYDRS
-499 SIKVYRTSDNE
+499 SIAVYRTSDNAS
-510 LISSN
+510 LSSN

-525 NQYKAEWNDTDGNP
+525 NQYKAEWNDTEGNP

-594 LIDKF
+594 LIDKVY
-599 FQKLEL
+599 QKLEL

-622 EQTISMNGSRYVYQN
+622 KQTISMNDSRYVYQN
-637 GTLREDES
+637 GTLIQDDS

-676 KDILQP
+676 TDILQP

-693 TAFDASTNKDIA
+693 TAFDALTNTDIA

-711 DEQSS
+711 DGQSS

-723 IGWENNQYGY
+723 IGWTENNYAY

-746 VSQLQINNTFS
+746 VSQIQINNTFS
-757 MDQAIRNGNIFH
+757 MDQAIRNGNIFP
-769 FNNLNAS
+769 FQNLNAS

-790 KQAWHYEMPLE
+790 KQAWYYEMPLE
-801 NTSSWENGKHYWF
+801 NTSSWKNGKHYWF

-832 SVDSGLTDSWLHSD
+832 SADSGLTDSWLHSD
-846 SLVGIYQGH
+846 SLVGIYQGY
-855 LNQQIIDGK
+855 LDQQIIDGK
-864 NVAELKNAGL
+864 NVAELKKVGL
-874 VDQTD
+874 VDQTN

-897 SELTLTAKNNIT
+897 SELTLTAKDKIT

-916 YVVICTEPTSIPSEY
+916 YVVICTEPTSIPTQY

-941 YMKDVYEDS
+941 YMKDVNEAS

-972 QTFEYDGATIVSKSA
+972 QTFEYDGATIVSTSA

-998 TSLLHDNGV
+998 TSLLRDNGV

-1041 IKWHGGK
+1041 IKWHGDK

-1068 IATNDNNEP
+1068 TATNDNNES

-1088 ALIQLGPFM
+1088 ALIQLGTFM

-1118 SVLLGSESKTFVNK
+1118 DILLGGKSKTFENK

-1137 SDGLTN
+1137 SDGSEN
-1143 LSSATASATV
+1143 LVSATSNATV

-1168 INYTITVNP
+1168 IKYTITVNP

-1188 VNYLTVVDEIGSNL
+1188 VNCLTVVDEIGSNL

-1208 IRATDKDGNSVDITR
+1208 ICATDKDGNSVDITR
-1223 SFDAKKNTLEI
+1223 SFDAKTNTLEI
-1234 TVPNGKKVLID
+1234 TVPNGKKVLIY

-1267 FYSPSSGKND
+1267 SYSHSSGKND
-1277 VIQNYAYTLNAGGTT
+1277 VIQNYTYTLNAGGTT

-1301 IKKWDQDTMHSL
+1301 IKKWDQDTMHPL
-1313 ANVEFEVHERVLE
+1313 ANVEFEVHECVLE
-1326 NGEITATNS
+1326 NDEIKARNS
-1335 SISNSGKTKED
+1335 SISKSGKTIVD
-1346 GTLSFPAMEFNTI
+1346 GTLSFPGMEFNTI

-1364 INAPEGY
+1364 TNAPEGY
-1371 IKDTN
+1371 IKDIN

-1391 EEYVNACKQQSN
+1391 VEYVNACKQNGN
-1403 IKIVYEAS
+1403 IKIVYDIPS
-1411 GFKLQIFNAQKG
+1411 FKLQIYNAQKG
-1423 ITVQKAFVN
+1423 IIVQKAFVN
-1432 DAAGTSQLPMSG
+1432 DAAGTSHLPMSG
-1444 TYWFALYDNS
+1444 TYWFALYDNPE
-1454 GATGKP
+1454 GTEQP

-1475 KSAKFKNYD
+1475 KSAKFKNND
-1484 LSTPYYVFELDQ
+1484 LLNTYYVFELDQ
-1496 DGNPIVA
+1496 NGNPIVT
-1503 SNQEVA
+1503 SDQGVS
-1509 INNLLYCVEYKNGNS
+1509 INHLLYCVEYKNGES
-1524 DTNEARIGE
+1524 YTNAAKVGE

-1554 VRYRIIGGTLI
+1554 GRYMIAGSICI
-1565 LLAGLLMIKTLRKH
+1565 LLAGMLMILLASKQTKD
-1579 NLEN
+1579 

>member
-1 MQNRRHRFIKQA
+1 MQNKRHKFIKQA

-45 AITLENALRCNIEE
+45 AITLENALSCNIEE

-73 ICTREEHVHSEDCY
+73 ICTREEHVHTEDCN
-87 ASNDSL
+87 AA
-93 EELSNT
+93 

-108 TNDSAVI
+108 TNDSAGI
-115 SLPDNAYSLQKDN
+115 SLPDNAYSLPQEN
-128 ISSVKLTYRK
+128 ISSVKLTYRE
-138 NGIDE
+138 NGIDK
-143 DIAAGTIINPDTKY
+143 DISAGTINNPDTKY

-163 FEKVSATDLNTQHN
+163 FKNVSATDLNTQHN
-177 RAFTYDLPSF
+177 RTFTYDLPSF
-187 FNVTDRTSRHILDD
+187 FNVTDLTSRHILND
-201 NNHRIGTIQII
+201 NNQRIGTIQII
-212 DQKAVITYD
+212 NQKAVITYD
-221 ESYLSNFTDGVYL
+221 ERYLSNFTDDVYL

-249 NNSNG
+249 NKSNG
-254 QIEFNTPDGKVELDY
+254 TIVFNKPDGNVELNY

-283 KQCSKPDKNS
+283 KQCTKSDKNS

-313 VNDQF
+313 VNDHF
-318 TNYANLVTY
+318 TSNTELVSY
-327 VEIPNVETTLN
+327 VEIPDVETTLN
-338 TTENGYQPFESPNTS
+338 TIENGYQPFTSPDTS
-353 PGIIQLVNNQ
+353 PGKIQLVNNQ
-363 LIWTIGNLGPNE
+363 IIWTIGNLGPNE

-388 LNTRNNQKIINTASA
+388 LNTSNNQKIINTASA
-403 YTKGSNNQSYD
+403 YTKANNQSYA

-419 AEFTPTIRYAMTK
+419 AEFTPITRYAMTK

-441 NFIKDANENYIVQY
+441 NFIKDADGNYIVQY

-476 YLNYEDFFST
+476 YLNYGDAFST
-486 NSKMLPYVSYDRS
+486 DRKMLPYVSYDRS
-499 SIKVYRTSDNE
+499 SIAVYRTSDNAS
-510 LISSN
+510 LSSN

-525 NQYKAEWNDTDGNP
+525 NQYKAEWNDTEGNP

-594 LIDKF
+594 LIDKVY
-599 FQKLEL
+599 QKLEL

-622 EQTISMNGSRYVYQN
+622 KQTISMNDSRYVYQN
-637 GTLREDES
+637 GTLIQDDS

-676 KDILQP
+676 TDILQP

-693 TAFDASTNKDIA
+693 TAFDALTNTDIA

-711 DEQSS
+711 DGQSS

-723 IGWENNQYGY
+723 IGWTENNYAY

-746 VSQLQINNTFS
+746 VSQIQINNTFS
-757 MDQAIRNGNIFH
+757 MDQAIRNGNIFP
-769 FNNLNAS
+769 FQNLNAS

-790 KQAWHYEMPLE
+790 KQAWYYEMPLE
-801 NTSSWENGKHYWF
+801 NTSSWKNGKHYWF

-832 SVDSGLTDSWLHSD
+832 SADSGLTDSWLHSD
-846 SLVGIYQGH
+846 SLVGIYQGY
-855 LNQQIIDGK
+855 LDQQIIDGK
-864 NVAELKNAGL
+864 NVAELKKVGL
-874 VDQTD
+874 VDQTN

-897 SELTLTAKNNIT
+897 SELTLTAKDKIA

-916 YVVICTEPTSIPSEY
+916 YVVICTEPTSIPTQY

-941 YMKDVYEDS
+941 YMKDVNEAS

-972 QTFEYDGATIVSKSA
+972 QTFEYDGATIVSTSA

-998 TSLLHDNGV
+998 TSLLRDNGV

-1041 IKWHGGK
+1041 IKWHGDK

-1068 IATNDNNEP
+1068 TATNDNNES

-1088 ALIQLGPFM
+1088 ALIQLGTFM

-1118 SVLLGSESKTFVNK
+1118 DILLGGKSKTFENK

-1137 SDGLTN
+1137 SDGSEN
-1143 LSSATASATV
+1143 LVSATSNATV

-1168 INYTITVNP
+1168 IKYTITVNP

-1188 VNYLTVVDEIGSNL
+1188 VNCLTVVDEIGSNL

-1208 IRATDKDGNSVDITR
+1208 ICATDKDGNSVDITR
-1223 SFDAKKNTLEI
+1223 SFDAKTNTLEI
-1234 TVPNGKKVLID
+1234 TVPNGKKVLIY

-1267 FYSPSSGKND
+1267 SYSHSSGKND
-1277 VIQNYAYTLNAGGTT
+1277 VIQNYTYTLNAGGTT

-1301 IKKWDQDTMHSL
+1301 IKKWDQDTMHPL
-1313 ANVEFEVHERVLE
+1313 ANVEFEVHECVLE
-1326 NGEITATNS
+1326 NDEIKARNS
-1335 SISNSGKTKED
+1335 SISKSGKTIVD
-1346 GTLSFPAMEFNTI
+1346 GTLSFPGMEFNTI

-1364 INAPEGY
+1364 TNAPEGY
-1371 IKDTN
+1371 IKDIN

-1391 EEYVNACKQQSN
+1391 VEYVNACKQNGN
-1403 IKIVYEAS
+1403 IKIVYDIPS
-1411 GFKLQIFNAQKG
+1411 FKLQIYNAQKG
-1423 ITVQKAFVN
+1423 IIVQKAFVN
-1432 DAAGTSQLPMSG
+1432 DAAGTSHLPMSG
-1444 TYWFALYDNS
+1444 TYWFALYDNPE
-1454 GATGKP
+1454 GTEQP

-1475 KSAKFKNYD
+1475 KSAKFKNND
-1484 LSTPYYVFELDQ
+1484 LLNTYYVFELDQ
-1496 DGNPIVA
+1496 NGNPIVT
-1503 SNQEVA
+1503 SDQEVS
-1509 INNLLYCVEYKNGNS
+1509 INHLLYCVEYKNGES
-1524 DTNEARIGE
+1524 YTNAAKVGE

-1554 VRYRIIGGTLI
+1554 GRYMIAGIICMILTILLMI
-1565 LLAGLLMIKTLRKH
+1565 LLASKQTKD
-1579 NLEN
+1579 

>member
-1 MQNRRHRFIKQA
+1 M
-13 LQNKSR
+13 
-19 SQRWRNI
+19 
-26 ILCLS
+26 
-31 FVVVFCTVFALIHP
+31 
-45 AITLENALRCNIEE
+45 
-59 HTHNENCYASDGSL
+59 HNENCYASDGSL
-73 ICTREEHVHSEDCY
+73 ICTREEHVHTEDCN
-87 ASNDSL
+87 ASSDSI
-93 EELSNT
+93 EKQSNADNT
-99 NDSLEELSN
+99 NDSVVLS
-108 TNDSAVI
+108 S
-115 SLPDNAYSLQKDN
+115 PDNTYSLQQEN
-128 ISSVKLTYRK
+128 ISSVKLTYK
-138 NGIDE
+138 E
-143 DIAAGTIINPDTKY
+143 DGKDAEITNGTITTPATKY

-163 FEKVSATDLNTQHN
+163 FKNVSATDLNTKYN
-177 RAFTYDLPSF
+177 RTFTYDLPSF
-187 FNVTDRTSRHILDD
+187 FNVTDLTSRHILND
-201 NNHRIGTIQII
+201 NNQRIGTIQII
-212 DQKAVITYD
+212 DQKAVISYD

-254 QIEFNTPDGKVELDY
+254 QIEFNTPDGNITLDY

-283 KQCSKPDKNS
+283 KQCTKSDKNS
-293 DYLKYTVTVTAG
+293 DYLKYSVTVTAG

-313 VNDQF
+313 VDDHF
-318 TNYANLVTY
+318 TSNTELVSY
-327 VEIPNVETTLN
+327 VEIPKTETTLS
-338 TTENGYQPFESPNTS
+338 TIENGYQPFASPDTS
-353 PGIIQLVNNQ
+353 SGKIQLVNNQ
-363 LIWTIGNLGPNE
+363 LIWAIGNLGPNE

-388 LNTRNNQKIINTASA
+388 LNTSNNQKIINTASA
-403 YTKGSNNQSYD
+403 YTKANNQSYD

-419 AEFTPTIRYAMTK
+419 AEFTPIIRYAMTK

-499 SIKVYRTSDNE
+499 SIAVYRTSDNAS
-510 LISSN
+510 ISSN

-594 LIDKF
+594 LIDKVY
-599 FQKLEL
+599 QKLEL

-617 NAITE
+617 NVITE
-622 EQTISMNGSRYVYQN
+622 EQTISMNDSRYVYQN
-637 GTLREDES
+637 GTLIQDDS

-676 KDILQP
+676 TDRLQP
-682 EQMKYVGYVKV
+682 EQMKYIGYVKV
-693 TAFDASTNKDIA
+693 TAFDALTNKDIA

-711 DEQSS
+711 DGQSS
-716 FAFKPSQ
+716 FAFQPSQ
-723 IGWENNQYGY
+723 IGWEENQYGY
-733 RFEYYAYPSGLDT
+733 RFEYYANPSGLDN

-757 MDQAIRNGNIFH
+757 MDQAIRNGNTFQ

-790 KQAWHYEMPLE
+790 KQAWYYEMPLE
-801 NTSSWENGKHYWF
+801 NTSSWKNGKHYWF

-820 AIREGTKIMDKI
+820 AIRKGTEIMDKI
-832 SVDSGLTDSWLHSD
+832 SADSDLTDSWLHSD

-855 LNQQIIDGK
+855 LDQQIIDGR
-864 NVAELKNAGL
+864 NVAELKNSGL
-874 VDQTD
+874 VDQTG

-916 YVVICTEPTSIPSEY
+916 YVVICTEPTSIPNQY

-941 YMKDVYEDS
+941 YMKDVKEVS

-972 QTFEYDGATIVSKSA
+972 QTFEYDGATIVNTSA

-998 TSLLHDNGV
+998 TSLLRDNGV

-1048 TEQIQS
+1048 TAQIQS
-1054 KEIADLDGWTSYTN
+1054 KEIAGLDGWTICTN
-1068 IATNDNNEP
+1068 TAINDNNEL
-1077 QTTTYYVKGNQ
+1077 QATTYYVKGNQ
-1088 ALIQLGPFM
+1088 ALIQLGAFL

-1143 LSSATASATV
+1143 LSSATANATV

-1188 VNYLTVVDEIGSNL
+1188 ANCLTVVDKIGSNL

-1208 IRATDKDGNSVDITR
+1208 IRATDKDDNSVDITR
-1223 SFDAKKNTLEI
+1223 SFDAKTNTLEI
-1234 TVPNGKKVLID
+1234 TVPNGKKVLIY

-1267 FYSPSSGKND
+1267 SYSDSSGKND
-1277 VIQNYAYTLNAGGTT
+1277 VIQKYTYTLNAGGTT

-1301 IKKWDQDTMHSL
+1301 IKKWDQDTMHPL

-1326 NGEITATNS
+1326 NGEIKATNS
-1335 SISNSGKTKED
+1335 STSKSTTKED
-1346 GTLSFPAMEFNTI
+1346 GTLSFPRMEFNTI

-1364 INAPEGY
+1364 TNAPEGY

-1391 EEYVNACKQQSN
+1391 EEYVNACKQKSN

-1411 GFKLQIFNAQKG
+1411 EFKLQIFNAQKG

-1432 DAAGTSQLPMSG
+1432 DAAGTSHLPMSG
-1444 TYWFALYDNS
+1444 TYWFALYGNPEAI
-1454 GATGKP
+1454 GEP
-1460 LEKVSITYQPNDTDV
+1460 LEKISITYLPNETGV

-1484 LSTPYYVFELDQ
+1484 LSTRYYVFELDQ
-1496 DGNPIVA
+1496 NGNPIVT
-1503 SNQEVA
+1503 SNQEVS
-1509 INNLLYCVEYKNGNS
+1509 INHLLYCVEYKNGNNA
-1524 DTNEARIGE
+1524 TNEAQVGQ